1 MTAEPGIAAVSF
13 QATSPVVVNHGASTS
28 LFARVNPE
36 YEAAIIAIN
45 GEFPFLNGHS

>member
-13 QATSPVVVNHGASTS
+13 QTTAPVVVNRGASES
-28 LFARVNPE
+28 LFARVKPE
-36 YEAAIIAIN
+36 YEATTIAIN